1 MTSDLT
7 PDPASAPTPDLTP
20 DPTSALRHI
29 QSLPTW
35 LVGRVA
41 ARGRGLV
48 ADAIAAEGLKLIQHA
63 VLAATAE
70 SGPVTQ
76 ADLGRRL
83 SVDPKDMVGILNH
96 LQHEGLV
103 LRSPHPSDR
112 RKNAVTVTPAGAA
125 VLTRCGA
132 LAEAAN
138 AELLAPLAP
147 DEREQ
152 LVALLA
158 RLHRAAPA

>member
-1 MTSDLT
+1 MTSDLQ
-7 PDPASAPTPDLTP
+7 
-20 DPTSALRHI
+20 RI

-41 ARGRGLV
+41 ARGRAMV
-48 ADAIAAEGLKLIQHA
+48 ADAIAAEGLKLIHHA

-70 SGPVTQ
+70 YGPVTQ

-83 SVDPKDMVGILNH
+83 AVDPKDMVGILNH
-96 LQHEGLV
+96 LQKEGLV
-103 LRSPHPSDR
+103 LRAPHPSDR
-112 RKNAVTVTPAGAA
+112 RKNVVTVTPEGAA

-138 AELLAPLAP
+138 AQLLAPLTP
-147 DEREQ
+147 DEQKQ
-152 LVALLA
+152 LMALLT
-158 RLHRAAPA
+158 RLHEAAEILA